1 MHTRS
6 TTRRTTRCRTAGV
19 LAVVWALGSVCLGGP
34 LDSVLDGLIGRA
46 SLGNGKPAVHIID
59 LDTGRELGEYHSND
73 LMIPASNMKLLSS
86 GAALMVLGDSFEFE
100 TSFEIFEKDG
110 RRTLIIRGSG
120 DPALGDP
127 AIFEDEEQSLTHE
140 ALFDAVAKALLDR
153 GIDSIDELV
162 VDDRVFDR
170 TWAHPDWPIDQL
182 NRWYCAEVG
191 GLNFQTNVIK
201 MFPIPGSLGGT
212 PLLEMEPDLP
222 WIDVQIKAKTIT
234 KGRDS
239 AWVARPTPANKFT
252 LYGNVRGKTEIPV
265 SVHEPS
271 LFAGGVF
278 AFALSERGIKMN
290 TDRYIDDIV
299 RLAEP
304 GDDWDSVPVAVV
316 TTPIADVLKR
326 TNTDSYNLYAEALL
340 KRTGHEITGDPGSW
354 ENGASVVRL
363 LLSQHVGAGAAQG
376 TIIADGSGMSR
387 ENRVTTKTMTSWLK
401 VLAAQKSWDAFEASL
416 ATPGN
421 GTLKRRFLNTNLTS
435 TLRAKSGYLN
445 GVYAL
450 SGVLEHPSG
459 RRIAFSV
466 ILNDIKQGTGS
477 RAAKPFIKDVVV
489 EIDAW
494 LDEQAGTLGG

>member
-1 MHTRS
+1 MDIGW
-6 TTRRTTRCRTAGV
+6 TTRFRSAGV
-19 LAVVWALGSVCLGGP
+19 LAVVWAIGSACLAGP
-34 LDSVLDGLIGRA
+34 LDSVLDRLIGNA
-46 SLGNGKPAVHIID
+46 SLGNGKAAVHIID
-59 LDTGRELGEYHSND
+59 LDTGREIGEFHSDD

-86 GAALMVLGDSFEFE
+86 GAAVMVLGDQFEFE
-100 TSFEIFEKDG
+100 TSFEIFESDG

-140 ALFDAVAKALLDR
+140 ALFDAVAKALRDR

-162 VDDRVFDR
+162 IDDRVFDR
-170 TWAHPDWPIDQL
+170 VWAHPDWPVDQL

-212 PLLEMEPDLP
+212 PLLEMEPNLP

-252 LYGNVRGKTEIPV
+252 LFGNVRGKTEIPV

-271 LFAGGVF
+271 MFAGGVF
-278 AFALSERGIKMN
+278 AFALSERGVKIK
-290 TDRYIDDIV
+290 TDRYIEDRV
-299 RLAEP
+299 RLAVA
-304 GDDWDSVPVAVV
+304 GDEWDSTPVAVV

-340 KRTGHEITGDPGSW
+340 KRIGHEITGDPGSW

-363 LLSQHVGAGAAQG
+363 LLSQHVSATAAQN

-387 ENRVTTKTMTSWLK
+387 ENRVTPKTLTSWFK
-401 VLAAQKSWDAFEASL
+401 VLAHHESWSIFEASL
-416 ATPGN
+416 ATPGH
-421 GTLKRRFLNTNLTS
+421 GTLKRRFLDTDLSS

-466 ILNDIKQGTGS
+466 LLNDIKPGVGS
-477 RAAKPFIKDVVV
+477 RAAKPFIEDVVV
-489 EIDAW
+489 EIDTW
-494 LDEQAGTLGG
+494 LDEQAGGLGG